1 MPQLAPRM
9 FKARPSSIMQ
19 VVEKTN
25 KLKAE
30 GKSIISFSIG
40 VPNFLPAQHVYDAAH
55 KAIDN
60 DPGIYQPNRGT
71 PALVKAFLTWLENE
85 GLGGYTDKNVCAGI
99 GAKDLLWKA
108 MYAVLQPGDEVIIPT
123 PYWTTYLDITDILE
137 AKAVLLPCGPEQNY
151 KLKPEQIAAAVTPK
165 TKMILLN
172 NPSNPTGMVYTP
184 AEIDALAAELVKHDI
199 WVLADDIYSRLMFD
213 GLEYKHVTQSEPK
226 LRDRTILL
234 QSASKIYG
242 MPGWRIGMLAAPEA
256 LATAIVN
263 LNSNGI
269 TNLPHVCMEAAV
281 AAYTGP
287 QDFTFARRDEFAQK
301 RDQVL
306 AAMTTC
312 KGVNCPKPQGAF
324 YVFPDISCT
333 FGKSHNGVTIHND
346 VDFCNLL
353 LEHAGVA
360 VVPGSAF
367 GEPKAIRISYA
378 CKPAD
383 LAEGLKRWT
392 DFFAA
397 LQ

>member
-9 FKARPSSIMQ
+9 HKARPSSIMQ

-25 KLKAE
+25 KLKAA
-30 GKSIISFSIG
+30 GHNIISFSIG
-40 VPNFLPAQHVYDAAH
+40 VPNFLPAEHVYQAAH
-55 KAIDN
+55 KAVDN

-71 PALVKAFLTWLENE
+71 PALVKAFLAWLENE

-108 MYAVLQPGDEVIIPT
+108 MYAVLQPGDEVLIPT
-123 PYWTTYLDITDILE
+123 PYWTTYLDIADILE
-137 AKAVLLPCGPEQNY
+137 AKGVLLPCGADQDY
-151 KLKPEQIAAAVTPK
+151 KLRPEQIAKAITPK

-184 AEIDALAAELVKHDI
+184 EEIDAIAAELVKHDI
-199 WVLADDIYSRLMFD
+199 WVLSDDIYSRLMFD
-213 GLEYKHVTQSEPK
+213 GLEYKHVTQSQPA

-234 QSASKIYG
+234 QSVSKIYG

-256 LATAIVN
+256 LATAVLN

-287 QDFTFARRDEFAQK
+287 QEFTLVHRDEFAHK
-301 RDQVL
+301 RNQVL
-306 AAMTTC
+306 KALAEC
-312 KGVNCPKPQGAF
+312 KGVNCPVPQGAF

-333 FGKSHNGVTIHND
+333 FGKSHKGIMINND

-378 CKPAD
+378 CKPAE
-383 LAEGLKRWT
+383 LTEGLKRWT
-392 DFFAA
+392 QFFSE
-397 LQ
+397 LE

>member
-1 MPQLAPRM
+1 MPTLAPRM

-25 KLKAE
+25 ALKAA
-30 GKSIISFSIG
+30 GRHIISFSIG

-55 KAIDN
+55 QAVDN

-71 PALVKAFLTWLENE
+71 KELVNAFIAWLDRE
-85 GLGGYTDKNVCAGI
+85 GLGVYTAKNICAGM

-108 MYAVLQPGDEVIIPT
+108 MYACLQPGDEVLIPT
-123 PYWTTYLDITDILE
+123 PYWTTYLDIADILE
-137 AKAVLLPCGPEQNY
+137 ATPVLLPCGPEQNY
-151 KLKPEQIAAAVTPK
+151 KLRPAQITEAITPR

-184 AEIDALAAELVKHDI
+184 EEIDAIAAVLVKYDI
-199 WVLADDIYSRLMFD
+199 WVVSDDIYSRLMFD
-213 GLEYKHVTQSEPK
+213 GLAYKHVTQSQPA

-234 QSASKIYG
+234 QSVSKIYG

-269 TNLPHVCMEAAV
+269 THPPHVCMEAAV

-287 QDFTFARRDEFAQK
+287 QEFTLVHRDDFAQK
-301 RDQVL
+301 RTQVL
-306 AAMTTC
+306 QALAGC
-312 KGVNCPKPQGAF
+312 VGVHCPIPQGAF

-333 FGKSHNGVTIHND
+333 FGKSHKGVVIKND
-346 VDFCNLL
+346 VDFCTLL
-353 LEHAGVA
+353 LEQAGVA

-367 GEPKAIRISYA
+367 GEPKAVRISYA
-378 CKPAD
+378 CSPTD

-392 DFFAA
+392 TFFSE
-397 LQ
+397 LE